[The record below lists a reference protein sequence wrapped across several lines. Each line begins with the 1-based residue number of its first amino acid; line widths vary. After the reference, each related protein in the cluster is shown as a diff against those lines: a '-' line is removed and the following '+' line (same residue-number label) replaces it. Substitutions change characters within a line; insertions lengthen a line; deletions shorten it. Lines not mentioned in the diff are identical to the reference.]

1 MAEGGELSNILSGF
15 DVDSALSE
23 GVISYAVGGST
34 RRVKSK
40 VSGTLNLK
48 KPVIGISGRPKLSF
62 DFTDLPLPAF
72 ASGVYFNAG
81 AVSSVVKQLFKKEVP
96 YQKVSVSSQVFS
108 GGDSIDIW
116 PDDPKGWIT
125 PDAKKFAQDLK
136 ENFRGGTFDGMTDSY
151 NYSSTQAQFIV
162 NKVNGLDFDLYEQT
176 ISNVRKVVRELD
188 VDVKYFTVNDRPKYG
203 TKAYDEYENRPAAE
217 PEQEM
222 VVVEAQVPSLSGIE
236 ILEDEAPTKTFA
248 NPDTD
253 AETEMARIQKFI
265 DEIQFLIDVTPDY
278 QFEKKVELGSNL
290 AGLYNEYNL
299 FAAKKNKS
307 LYYAATG
314 QDKTYRALLNMVS
327 QDTEISMKIERNP
340 ETSKT
345 TKNVLEMLYEFKSGT
360 HQFRESFLDW
370 FGNFNMNEDAQAML
384 ISQSKVIRGNGEY
397 GPIKVWHGLKTLK
410 DQFRTFKFPTTYFA
424 VNKSYAD
431 YFSTVRGGEGY
442 VIPFYLNVRNPLD
455 LTAFGITKVKPKDF
469 MDYMF
474 LKTMMTPK
482 ELGFPDAFLEDGVPP
497 LEVWVYL
504 RRFPKFVET
513 IRDTKLFDGFHFFE
527 NNPAVPED
535 SESYQTEVWTTFYPN
550 QSKAI
555 YDRNKHALRDVLGQ
569 NNSMWFKK
577 GGQL

>member
-1 MAEGGELSNILSGF
+1 
-15 DVDSALSE
+15 
-23 GVISYAVGGST
+23 
-34 RRVKSK
+34 
-40 VSGTLNLK
+40 
-48 KPVIGISGRPKLSF
+48 
-62 DFTDLPLPAF
+62 
-72 ASGVYFNAG
+72 
-81 AVSSVVKQLFKKEVP
+81 
-96 YQKVSVSSQVFS
+96 
-108 GGDSIDIW
+108 
-116 PDDPKGWIT
+116 
-125 PDAKKFAQDLK
+125 
-136 ENFRGGTFDGMTDSY
+136 
-151 NYSSTQAQFIV
+151 
-162 NKVNGLDFDLYEQT
+162 
-176 ISNVRKVVRELD
+176 
-188 VDVKYFTVNDRPKYG
+188 
-203 TKAYDEYENRPAAE
+203 
-217 PEQEM
+217 
-222 VVVEAQVPSLSGIE
+222 
-236 ILEDEAPTKTFA
+236 
-248 NPDTD
+248 
-253 AETEMARIQKFI
+253 MARIQKFI

-307 LYYAATG
+307 LYYGSNA
-314 QDKTYRALLNMVS
+314 QDKTYRVLLNMTI
-327 QDTEISMKIERNP
+327 QDSNISLKIERNP

-345 TKNVLEMLYEFKSGT
+345 SLNVYDMLFEEKSGRD
-360 HQFRESFLDW
+360 QYRESLLDW
-370 FGNFNMNEDAQAML
+370 FGNFEMNEDAQAML
-384 ISQSKVIRGNGEY
+384 ISQSKVIRGYGEY
-397 GPIKVWHGLKTLK
+397 GPKVVWHGLKTLK

-455 LTAFGITKVKPKDF
+455 LTPFGITKVKPKDF

-535 SESYQTEVWTTFYPN
+535 SASYQTEVWTTFYPN

-555 YDRNKHALRDVLGQ
+555 YDRNKYALRDVLGQ

>member
-1 MAEGGELSNILSGF
+1 
-15 DVDSALSE
+15 
-23 GVISYAVGGST
+23 
-34 RRVKSK
+34 
-40 VSGTLNLK
+40 
-48 KPVIGISGRPKLSF
+48 
-62 DFTDLPLPAF
+62 
-72 ASGVYFNAG
+72 
-81 AVSSVVKQLFKKEVP
+81 
-96 YQKVSVSSQVFS
+96 
-108 GGDSIDIW
+108 
-116 PDDPKGWIT
+116 
-125 PDAKKFAQDLK
+125 
-136 ENFRGGTFDGMTDSY
+136 
-151 NYSSTQAQFIV
+151 
-162 NKVNGLDFDLYEQT
+162 
-176 ISNVRKVVRELD
+176 VRELD
-188 VDVKYFTVNDRPKYG
+188 VDVKYFTVNNRPKYG

-222 VVVEAQVPSLSGIE
+222 VVVEAQVPSTSGIE

-307 LYYAATG
+307 LYYGSNA
-314 QDKTYRALLNMVS
+314 QDKTYRALLNVVG
-327 QDTEISMKIERNP
+327 QDTDISMKIERNP

-370 FGNFNMNEDAQAML
+370 FGNFDMNTDAQAML
-384 ISQSKVIRGNGEY
+384 ISQSKVIKGNGEY
-397 GPIKVWHGLKTLK
+397 GPKVVWHGLKTLK

-455 LTAFGITKVKPKDF
+455 LTPFGITKVKPKDF

-555 YDRNKHALRDVLGQ
+555 YDRNKYLRDVLGQ